1 MTQYRVEWKC
11 LTSGTQSH
19 GDWHN
24 SKEFIQGLVNHENQ
38 KWKDKINHWLGV
50 K

>member
-24 SKEFIQGLVNHENQ
+24 SKEFIQTR
-38 KWKDKINHWLGV
+38 KIMYL

>member
-24 SKEFIQGLVNHENQ
+24 SKEFIQGWVNHS
-38 KWKDKINHWLGV
+38 KCGAGAPA
-50 K
+50 

>member
-24 SKEFIQGLVNHENQ
+24 SKEFIQELVNHENQ
-38 KWKDKINHWLGV
+38 KWKDKINHWVGV